1 MTLEPA
7 LADLFSLAKKRVE
20 STLEGILPAVAKEP
34 SRLHT
39 AMRYAAL
46 GEGKRVR
53 PLLVYA
59 TAQAVYSDHA
69 SADSAAAAVELI
81 HAYSLVHDDLPAMD
95 DDDLRRGKPSC
106 HKAFDEATAILAGD
120 ALQTLAFAVLSDSDW
135 HALPPKVRLDMLN
148 VLANASGSVGLA
160 GGQVLDLNM
169 TSQDPTLETLATMHR
184 CKTGA
189 LIEAAVLMGGLCA
202 TDDSATLACLK
213 NYAQPL
219 GLAFQV
225 IDDVLDG
232 TGDTVTLG
240 KPAGADQERGQPTF
254 LSILGEA
261 SARQYAEKLK
271 DQAIDALDDLGVDAA
286 LLAGLAQF
294 TVSRSH

>member
-1 MTLEPA
+1 
-7 LADLFSLAKKRVE
+7 
-20 STLEGILPAVAKEP
+20 
-34 SRLHT
+34 
-39 AMRYAAL
+39 MRYSSIGA
-46 GEGKRVR
+46 GKRYR
-53 PLLVYA
+53 AALVYA
-59 TAQAVYSDHA
+59 AGHA
-69 SADSAAAAVELI
+69 LCVSEEFLDRPACAVELI
-81 HAYSLVHDDLPAMD
+81 HAFSLVHDDLPAMD

-120 ALQTLAFAVLSDSDW
+120 ALQTLAFEILSEPDW
-135 HALPPKVRLDMLN
+135 STLSPTVRLNLLST
-148 VLANASGSVGLA
+148 LAGASGSSGLA
-160 GGQVLDLNM
+160 GGQVLDLNL
-169 TSQDPTLETLATMHR
+169 TSQDPALETLAAMHR

-202 TDDSATLACLK
+202 TDDSATLTCLK

-232 TGDTVTLG
+232 TVDTETLG

-261 SARQYAEKLK
+261 PARQYAEELR
-271 DQAIDALDDLGVDAA
+271 DQAIDALGGLEQNAA
-286 LLAGLAQF
+286 LLVGLAQF
-294 TVSRSH
+294 TVTRSH

>member
-1 MTLEPA
+1 MSQP
-7 LADLFSLAKKRVE
+7 ADLSDSWPRWCKRIDRC
-20 STLEGILPAVAKEP
+20 LEGLIPGATVSP
-34 SRLHT
+34 SLLHE
-39 AMRYAAL
+39 AMRYSSIGA
-46 GEGKRVR
+46 GKRYR
-53 PLLVYA
+53 AALVYA
-59 TAQAVYSDHA
+59 AGHA
-69 SADSAAAAVELI
+69 LCVSEEFLDRPACAVELI
-81 HAYSLVHDDLPAMD
+81 HAFSLVHDDLPAMD

-120 ALQTLAFAVLSDSDW
+120 ALQTLAFEILSEPDW
-135 HALPPKVRLDMLN
+135 NCLSPTVRLNLLST
-148 VLANASGSVGLA
+148 LAGASGSSGLA
-160 GGQVLDLNM
+160 GGQVLDLNL
-169 TSQDPTLETLATMHR
+169 TSQDPALETLAAMHR

-202 TDDSATLACLK
+202 TDDSATLTCLK

-232 TGDTVTLG
+232 TVDTETLG

-261 SARQYAEKLK
+261 PARQYAEELR
-271 DQAIDALDDLGVDAA
+271 DQAIDALGGLEQNAA
-286 LLAGLAQF
+286 LLVGLAQF
-294 TVSRSH
+294 TVTRSH

>member
-1 MTLEPA
+1 MSQP
-7 LADLFSLAKKRVE
+7 ADLSDSWPRWCKRIDRC
-20 STLEGILPAVAKEP
+20 LEGLIPGATVSP
-34 SRLHT
+34 SLLHE
-39 AMRYAAL
+39 AMRYSSIGA
-46 GEGKRVR
+46 GKRYR
-53 PLLVYA
+53 AALVYA
-59 TAQAVYSDHA
+59 AGHA
-69 SADSAAAAVELI
+69 LCVSEEFLDRPACAVELI
-81 HAYSLVHDDLPAMD
+81 HAFSLVHDDLPAMD

-120 ALQTLAFAVLSDSDW
+120 ALQALAFEILSEPDWSTLSPTVRLNLLSTLAG
-135 HALPPKVRLDMLN
+135 
-148 VLANASGSVGLA
+148 ASGSSGLA
-160 GGQVLDLNM
+160 GGQVLDLNL
-169 TSQDPTLETLATMHR
+169 TSQDPALETLAAMHR

-202 TDDSATLACLK
+202 TDDSATLTCLK

-232 TGDTVTLG
+232 TVDTETLG

-261 SARQYAEKLK
+261 PARQYAEELR
-271 DQAIDALDDLGVDAA
+271 DQAIDALGGLEQNAA
-286 LLAGLAQF
+286 LLVGLAQF
-294 TVSRSH
+294 TVTRSH